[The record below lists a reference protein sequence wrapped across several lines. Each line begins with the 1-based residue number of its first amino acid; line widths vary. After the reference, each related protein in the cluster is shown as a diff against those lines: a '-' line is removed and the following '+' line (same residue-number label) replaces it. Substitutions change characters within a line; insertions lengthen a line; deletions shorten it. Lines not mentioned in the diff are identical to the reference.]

1 VALEAELASL
11 ADEGL
16 QVVTWDDEDYPANLR
31 LVHDAPPVLFVR
43 GELRPAD
50 AQAVAIV
57 GTRHPTPQG
66 VAVAEKLARE
76 LAERGLTVVS
86 GLALGIDTAAHRGAL
101 RAVGGRTLAVPGSG
115 LRAIHPRENIAL
127 AEAIPAMA
135 LCCPNFIPI
144 PRREALA

>member
-1 VALEAELASL
+1 MALEAGLASL
-11 ADEGL
+11 ADDGL

-86 GLALGIDTAAHRGAL
+86 GLALGDCHLPLHLDQG
-101 RAVGGRTLAVPGSG
+101 
-115 LRAIHPRENIAL
+115 
-127 AEAIPAMA
+127 
-135 LCCPNFIPI
+135 
-144 PRREALA
+144 